1 VIYPGAYHGWT
12 VPDLVTLRFYP
23 ELVSTKKCPIILL
36 GPDGPMFLV
45 DGQTKPFEPGF
56 VGTCMREA
64 PGYSMGFDAAVRA
77 QSIADAVQFLQRNLR
92 P

>member
-1 VIYPGAYHGWT
+1 
-12 VPDLVTLRFYP
+12 
-23 ELVSTKKCPIILL
+23 
-36 GPDGPMFLV
+36 MFLV

-56 VGTCMREA
+56 IGTCMREA
-64 PGYSMGFDAAVRA
+64 PGYSMGFDAAVRT